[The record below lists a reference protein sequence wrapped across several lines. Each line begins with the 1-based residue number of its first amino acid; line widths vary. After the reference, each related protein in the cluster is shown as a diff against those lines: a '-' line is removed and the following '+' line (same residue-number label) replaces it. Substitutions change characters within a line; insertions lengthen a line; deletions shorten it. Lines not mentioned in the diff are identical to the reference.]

1 MDCGLSHIDILSQ
14 DIIVDNE
21 TNQFQITAVDGPI
34 RVVKGNQIP
43 LDPLR
48 EFVSPEEVE
57 IAAVDFRN
65 EMNAAHAQPSDI
77 TSS

>member
-43 LDPLR
+43 LNLFR
-48 EFVSPEEVE
+48 KFVPPENRNDGVAN
-57 IAAVDFRN
+57 IRN
-65 EMNAAHAQPSDI
+65 ETNAAHVH
-77 TSS
+77 SSSIAST